1 MIVFI
6 GYTIIQLPEMI
17 ISFYWKVRRQTQRN
31 ISSTKIDKDDTNFT
45 LSKSY
50 VSDASRQN
58 VHLDKKNNADI
69 INKSSRN
76 LELRE
81 LRSELLSIVEN
92 MKNEMELKFAT
103 KQDLFKTDLN

>member
-17 ISFYWKVRRQTQRN
+17 LSVYWKVRRHTSRKV
-31 ISSTKIDKDDTNFT
+31 SSTKIDKDDTNLT
-45 LSKSY
+45 LSKSF
-50 VSDASRQN
+50 VSDASRQ
-58 VHLDKKNNADI
+58 HFHIDRKNNEDM
-69 INKSSRN
+69 INKRSQN

-92 MKNEMELKFAT
+92 LKNEMELKFAT
-103 KQDLFKTDLN
+103 KQDFFKTD